1 MFWTNVDKIKIHIL
15 CSAIFFFEN
24 CAVYEVMLKN
34 MVEPE
39 RPQMTSQYGAYD
51 FHVE

>member
-1 MFWTNVDKIKIHIL
+1 VFWTNVVDKIKIHIL

-24 CAVYEVMLKN
+24 CAVYDIMLKN

-39 RPQMTSQYGAYD
+39 RPQMSNYGAYD
-51 FHVE
+51 LHVG